1 MEMQKQFTA
10 SATGVIANPIDAG
23 AGKLFRNAYIK
34 VSAAAPNAV
43 VALETS
49 PDNTTYTE
57 VARVTG
63 SNWGFARSD
72 HRQRYLHAN
81 VINLGTGGAPVSVN
95 ILASPV

>member
-1 MEMQKQFTA
+1 MQRQFTA
-10 SATGVIANPIDAG
+10 SATGPIANPIDAG
-23 AGKLFRNAYIK
+23 AGKLYRNVYFK
-34 VSAAAPNAV
+34 VSSAAANAV
-43 VALETS
+43 VALESS

-57 VARVTG
+57 IGRVTG

-81 VINLGTGGAPVSVN
+81 VISLGTGTPPVSVN

>member
-1 MEMQKQFTA
+1 MQRQFTA
-10 SATGVIANPIDAG
+10 SATGPIAGPIDAG
-23 AGKLFRNAYIK
+23 AGKLYRNIYVK
-34 VSAAAPNAV
+34 VSSAAKDAV
-43 VALETS
+43 VAIESS

-63 SNWGFARSD
+63 SNWAYARSD

-81 VINLGTGGAPVSVN
+81 VISLGTGTPPVSVN